1 MCGICGIL
9 ATSDAFERDESLV
22 AAMCESIR
30 HRGPDDSGTWLSPD
44 GHVALGH
51 RRLSIVDLSPAGH
64 NPMRNEDGTVWI
76 TYNGEIYNHL
86 SLRAEL
92 EAKGHVYRSHT
103 DTETI
108 LHLYEEEGPRC
119 VERLHGMFA
128 FAIWDERRHELF
140 LARDRLGIKPL
151 YYAQL
156 PGGFVFGS
164 EIKALLCHPRLTADL
179 DLEAFHQYLTFVS
192 TPAPLTMFAGISKLR
207 PAERVIVSADGSMA
221 SEIWWTPFAPDVAA
235 AIADSSEQELESRLI
250 DLLRESIRKRMMAD
264 VPLGVF
270 LSGGIDSSTNVALM
284 SELHCDPIRTFSIG
298 FTGRYDN
305 EFEYA
310 RTIAQ
315 RFGTDHHEIE
325 IDWGEA
331 EAFLDELVFHQDEP
345 IADYTCVPVHYL
357 ARLARD
363 TGTVVV
369 QVGEG
374 SDELFHG
381 YEHYQEHARFHRGWG
396 RRIGRLPAPVRHGA
410 RLAVAGVAQRLG
422 RGATRLRFVE
432 DALAHRDA
440 FWGGAIAFTGDLRRR
455 VLTDAANGADPYAV
469 VEQLWRD
476 AEREYP
482 GADLLQ
488 KMTYVELKQRL
499 AELLLMRVDK
509 MTMATSVEAR
519 VPFLDHELV
528 EFALALPERMKVR
541 DGTGKYLLKK
551 AVEPLLP
558 SHIVHRRKQGF
569 SPPMADWFRGR
580 LGEQAQR
587 TIRSSAL
594 AERGLLDYDEI
605 DRLWAAHR
613 AGADWSF
620 QLWNLWNISAWF
632 DYWVAGRS

>member
-1 MCGICGIL
+1 
-9 ATSDAFERDESLV
+9 
-22 AAMCESIR
+22 
-30 HRGPDDSGTWLSPD
+30 
-44 GHVALGH
+44 
-51 RRLSIVDLSPAGH
+51 
-64 NPMRNEDGTVWI
+64 
-76 TYNGEIYNHL
+76 
-86 SLRAEL
+86 
-92 EAKGHVYRSHT
+92 
-103 DTETI
+103 
-108 LHLYEEEGPRC
+108 
-119 VERLHGMFA
+119 
-128 FAIWDERRHELF
+128 
-140 LARDRLGIKPL
+140 
-151 YYAQL
+151 
-156 PGGFVFGS
+156 
-164 EIKALLCHPRLTADL
+164 
-179 DLEAFHQYLTFVS
+179 
-192 TPAPLTMFAGISKLR
+192 MFAGISKLR
-207 PAERVIVSADGSMA
+207 PAERIVVAADGSMR
-221 SEIWWTPFAPDVAA
+221 SEIWWTPFSPDVAA
-235 AIADSSEQELESRLI
+235 EIATSSEQELELRLT

-264 VPLGVF
+264 VPFGVF
-270 LSGGIDSSTNVALM
+270 LSGGVDSSTNVALM
-284 SELHCDPIRTFSIG
+284 SELHDDPIRTFSIG
-298 FTGRYDN
+298 FTGRDDN

-310 RTIAQ
+310 RTIAK
-315 RFGTDHHEIE
+315 RFATDHHEIE

-331 EAFLDELVFHQDEP
+331 ESFLDELVFHQDEP

-357 ARLARD
+357 ARLARE
-363 TGTVVV
+363 TGTIVV

-396 RRIGRLPAPVRHGA
+396 RRIGRLPAPLRRGA
-410 RLAVAGVAQRLG
+410 GFAVERAAQRLG

-455 VLTDAANGADPYAV
+455 VLTQAANGADPYAV

-476 AEREYP
+476 AEREHP

-558 SHIVHRRKQGF
+558 HHIVYRRKQGF
-569 SPPMADWFRGR
+569 SPPMAEWFRGR

-632 DYWVAGRS
+632 DYWVAGRT